1 MNIFTVSIKSSKY
14 GSYDYYGQEESFLI
28 KDEKKSNIQILNL
41 ILNYLIFYKLNID
54 NEYYDNSENKSKI
67 IKEIYKKIV
76 NENHFV
82 ITFWNNVNWSQT
94 KIIVK
99 KIRS

>member
-28 KDEKKSNIQILNL
+28 KDEEKSNIQILNL
-41 ILNYLIFYKLNID
+41 ILNYPIFYKLNID
-54 NEYYDNSENKSKI
+54 NEYYESFENKSKI
-67 IKEIYKKIV
+67 IKEIYKKIIKD
-76 NENHFV
+76 NHFE
-82 ITFWNNVNWSQT
+82 ISFWNNVNWSQT

-99 KIRS
+99 KRLK